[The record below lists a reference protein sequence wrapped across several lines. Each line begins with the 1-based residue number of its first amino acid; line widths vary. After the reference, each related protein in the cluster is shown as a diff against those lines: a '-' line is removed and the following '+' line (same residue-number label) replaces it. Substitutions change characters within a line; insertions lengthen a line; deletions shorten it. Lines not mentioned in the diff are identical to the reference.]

1 MKPVIIGFFAG
12 LLLPLST
19 SVSADQPWLIS
30 VSIIVGATLVLI
42 LGNVWNQAWWKSVT
56 ATPWLAP
63 SLLAALLGSVMAV
76 ESVRHYWLHTPGESL
91 FGLDLALT
99 VKIEGVPEVRD
110 SYTRFRVTVI
120 DCGSCPDEFAAKQLQ
135 LNWYG
140 PARAVL
146 EPLDVWRLVVRLKPV
161 NSYRNPHSFD
171 RVAWAVQRGIHAS
184 GYVNAN
190 AAQTKL
196 ASHDGFNL
204 HLICLL
210 YTSPSPRDATL
221 SRMPSSA

>member
-1 MKPVIIGFFAG
+1 
-12 LLLPLST
+12 
-19 SVSADQPWLIS
+19 
-30 VSIIVGATLVLI
+30 
-42 LGNVWNQAWWKSVT
+42 
-56 ATPWLAP
+56 
-63 SLLAALLGSVMAV
+63 MAV

-120 DCGSCPDEFAAKQLQ
+120 DCGSCPDEFAAKQLL

-184 GYVNAN
+184 GYVNAK
-190 AAQTKL
+190 ATQTKL
-196 ASHDGFNL
+196 ASHNGFNL
-204 HLICLL
+204 HLIRMQLAERLTAMTKDCLL
-210 YTSPSPRDATL
+210 YTSPSPRD
-221 SRMPSSA
+221 